1 MVARFGTEA
10 RFFGEVWPRLVEV
23 ALAMPR
29 LFPRG
34 ELPVLGCEGVGEVVL
49 SRRQVGC
56 LVVHLFL
63 RTVVVPWWKEGEPEG
78 EGLHDFGVWYGT
90 EGQRQ
95 VGAVRV
101 YLEALMG
108 YFEEVVCPLAVGGL
122 DDEGWVVRY
131 TLRSVEELEFRE
143 LLRAGCA
150 LGEVEV
156 EVVERF
162 DTGPRSLGM
171 PGGAAVV
178 AANKYI
184 GFGQSATQEE
194 VHVGSSPEA
203 CPAVLI
209 TPPLRDDQVVIIR
222 GAQAMVNVTGQ
233 RRDIKAEEMPV
244 PDDGLSA
251 WRERTMLFMDALEM
265 DMVEP
270 GDSLPDFV
278 PANLSRELRKS
289 YTAFSTCGIRE
300 VRTGLWGCGAF
311 CGDPGIKILLLWLA
325 ASLACTKLV
334 VVCDGEGRDFAV
346 KFRCLVKKALAVVRD
361 TTDLWELLNQA
372 PASLAKGKTLPWI
385 VEQLEKRQH

>member
-1 MVARFGTEA
+1 
-10 RFFGEVWPRLVEV
+10 
-23 ALAMPR
+23 
-29 LFPRG
+29 
-34 ELPVLGCEGVGEVVL
+34 
-49 SRRQVGC
+49 
-56 LVVHLFL
+56 
-63 RTVVVPWWKEGEPEG
+63 
-78 EGLHDFGVWYGT
+78 
-90 EGQRQ
+90 
-95 VGAVRV
+95 
-101 YLEALMG
+101 MG

-122 DDEGWVVRY
+122 DEEGWVVRY
-131 TLRSVEELEFRE
+131 TLRSVEEREFGE

-162 DTGPRSLGM
+162 DTAPRSLGM

-203 CPAVLI
+203 CPAVLF
-209 TPPLRDDQVVIIR
+209 TPPLSDDQVVIIR

-244 PDDGLSA
+244 PDGGLVA

-270 GDSLPDFV
+270 GDSLPDLM
-278 PANLSRELRKS
+278 PANLRRELKKS
-289 YTAFSTCGIRE
+289 YTAFSASGIRE

-311 CGDPGIKILLLWLA
+311 CGDPDIKMLLLWLA
-325 ASLACTKLV
+325 ASLAGTKLV
-334 VVCDGEGRDFAV
+334 VVCDGEGRDFAL
-346 KFRCLVKKALAVVRD
+346 KFRCLVNKALAVVRD

-372 PASLAKGKTLPWI
+372 PASLVRGNTLPWI
-385 VEQLEKRQH
+385 IEQLEKRQR